1 MSFNEFLSDLKS
13 KRTTQVV
20 EDSKAELQR
29 YLKYELKFGKYKG
42 MTYEQVYIDDFN
54 YFTYVVKNMNKETKT
69 YKVLSVLLE

>member
-29 YLKYELKFGKYKG
+29 FLKYELKNGKYKG
-42 MTYEQVYIDDFN
+42 HTYERVYLDDFN
-54 YFTYVVKNMNKETKT
+54 YFTYVVNKMYKETKT